1 MKEGG
6 AAAKAREGNARKGRG
21 ERRIKL
27 TSVCEKRKQ
36 GMCPML
42 KKRLPTMSAAAVP
55 AIFRQDRNLQACK
68 SSPNAEFMN
77 VQFLEILRVL
87 ILQVYLW
94 GGGGGGC
101 KTF

>member
-1 MKEGG
+1 MSDRRGSRGGGGVREGGG
-6 AAAKAREGNARKGRG
+6 AAEVREGSARKGRG
-21 ERRIKL
+21 KRRIKL

-68 SSPNAEFMN
+68 SIPKAEFMN
-77 VQFLEILRVL
+77 GQFR
-87 ILQVYLW
+87 
-94 GGGGGGC
+94 
-101 KTF
+101 